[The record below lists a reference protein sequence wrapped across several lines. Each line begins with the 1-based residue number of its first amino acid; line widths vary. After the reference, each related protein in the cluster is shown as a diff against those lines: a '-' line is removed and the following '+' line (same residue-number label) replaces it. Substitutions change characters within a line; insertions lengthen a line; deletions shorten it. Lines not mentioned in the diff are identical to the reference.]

1 MSDTRFTDYALGELT
16 GSAREKFERE
26 LAKSDSLQAELN
38 DIIAM
43 ASELDRLPKSAEGL
57 DPKARIDL
65 LHACARNQAEL
76 QRNKKLLRWFIPL
89 GLAAAASVTFLAGML
104 YRPSAVTELGVMARN
119 VEVPAALHEEPQTL
133 ETDPAANPAMEPTGE
148 SKTDLDPSNDGLAKN
163 TTPPL
168 NDIPSRSKF
177 KSVRCPTEHDFAEQ
191 GLITGESVSD
201 SNLAFQLETP
211 GQAIPLKEKQ
221 KGVRNAT
228 LGGRL
233 VDTKI
238 QRTSEYSLD
247 VDSSGYA
254 KIRARILAGE
264 PPPPDSVHIEE
275 LINAFTYNYTE
286 HAGSAALSA
295 DIESGMAPWN
305 EEHLLIRVG
314 IRSQAVAENVKVEAQ
329 FNPAQAAYFRL
340 IGYESQRDTEK
351 SIRFTTKITPP
362 FEHTALYEVIPVGK
376 SQPKTAPKDFQRT
389 RALVE
394 YQPVDTGDL
403 LTLKIH
409 HRPPGSNQCQLAVF
423 RFETSSAKSFNQ
435 NSVDFRFA
443 AAVAAFGMKLRHSPD
458 SANIAWSKI
467 EQIAQGSL
475 GPDPDGQ
482 RADFANL
489 VAKASRLE
497 VRGISQN
504 IFKTPFLAILF
515 IP

>member
-1 MSDTRFTDYALGELT
+1 MSDTRVTDYALGELT
-16 GSAREKFERE
+16 GSARENFERE
-26 LAKSDSLQAELN
+26 LARSDSLQAELN

-43 ASELDRLPKSAEGL
+43 VSEFDCLPKSAEGL
-57 DPKARIDL
+57 DPKERLNL
-65 LHACARNQAEL
+65 LHACAENQAAL
-76 QRNKKLLRWFIPL
+76 RRKKILIRWATPL
-89 GLAAAASVTFLAGML
+89 GLAAAASVAFLAAML
-104 YRPSAVTELGVMARN
+104 YRPSAVTEFEFMAWN
-119 VEVPAALHEEPQTL
+119 VEAPAASHEELQTM
-133 ETDPAANPAMEPTGE
+133 ETDPAANALREPTGE
-148 SKTDLDPSNDGLAKN
+148 SKTHLDPSDAGLAKN
-163 TTPPL
+163 TPPPL
-168 NDIPSRSKF
+168 DDFPSRSKS

-191 GLITGESVSD
+191 GLITGESVFD
-201 SNLAFQLETP
+201 SNLASQLETP

-221 KGVRNAT
+221 KGIRNAT
-228 LGGRL
+228 FGGRV

-254 KIRARILAGE
+254 KIRARILACE
-264 PPPPDSVHIEE
+264 PPPPESVHLEE
-275 LINAFTYNYTE
+275 LINAFTYNYTPQ
-286 HAGSAALSA
+286 AGNASLSA
-295 DIESGMAPWN
+295 DIESGIAPWN
-305 EEHLLIRVG
+305 EEHLLIRIG
-314 IRSQAVAENVKVEAQ
+314 IRSKAVAENVKVEVQ
-329 FNPAQAAYFRL
+329 FNPAQAAYYRL
-340 IGYESQRDTEK
+340 IGYESQRDTDK
-351 SIRFTTKITPP
+351 SIRFTTKVTPP

-376 SQPKTAPKDFQRT
+376 SQPKSAPKDFQRT
-389 RALVE
+389 RAVVE

-409 HRPPGSNQCQLAVF
+409 HRPPGSNQCQLAVV
-423 RFETSSAKSFNQ
+423 RFESSSPKSFNQ

-458 SANIAWSKI
+458 SAKIAWSRI

-497 VRGISQN
+497 RGGISQSHL
-504 IFKTPFLAILF
+504 KPPFLAIHF

>member
-1 MSDTRFTDYALGELT
+1 MRDTRLTDYALGELT

-38 DIIAM
+38 DIIAI
-43 ASELDRLPKSAEGL
+43 STQFDRLPKSAEGL

-104 YRPSAVTELGVMARN
+104 YRPSAVTESGFMVRN
-119 VEVPAALHEEPQTL
+119 VVAPASLHEERQML
-133 ETDPAANPAMEPTGE
+133 KTDPAANAVMEPTGE
-148 SKTDLDPSNDGLAKN
+148 SETHLDPSNEGLAKN

-168 NDIPSRSKF
+168 DDIPSRPKF
-177 KSVRCPTEHDFAEQ
+177 KSVRCPLEHGLAEE

-201 SNLAFQLETP
+201 LNLAFHQETP
-211 GQAIPLKEKQ
+211 GQAIPLKQNQ
-221 KGVRNAT
+221 KSARNAT
-228 LGGRL
+228 LGGRM

-247 VDSSGYA
+247 VDPSGYA

-286 HAGSAALSA
+286 HARSTALSP
-295 DIESGMAPWN
+295 DIESGIAPWN
-305 EEHLLIRVG
+305 EKHLLIRVG

-362 FEHTALYEVIPVGK
+362 SEHTALYEVIPVGK
-376 SQPKTAPKDFQRT
+376 SQPKSAPKDFQRT

-409 HRPPGSNQCQLAVF
+409 HRVPGSNQCQLAVF
-423 RFETSSAKSFNQ
+423 RFETSLAKSFNQ

-475 GPDPDGQ
+475 GPDPDDQ
-482 RADFANL
+482 RADFTNL

-497 VRGISQN
+497 GRGISKN
-504 IFKTPFLAILF
+504 LFKIPFLAIQL